1 MLFSNKVKRYYILL
15 QTIPAQFVTDNELF
29 TYDHAILRRMGEE
42 RRVVLYREI
51 HKENPT
57 RTNHMNLRTNWR
69 ILAVQV
75 IQDDSIQTGWNYH
88 RSFSRSGA

>member
-15 QTIPAQFVTDNELF
+15 QTIHAQFVTDNELF

-42 RRVVLYREI
+42 RRVVLYWEI

-69 ILAVQV
+69 ILAE
-75 IQDDSIQTGWNYH
+75 DWH
-88 RSFSRSGA
+88 FRL

>member
-1 MLFSNKVKRYYILL
+1 
-15 QTIPAQFVTDNELF
+15 
-29 TYDHAILRRMGEE
+29 MGEE

-57 RTNHMNLRTNWR
+57 RTNHMNKPHEPANQLEDTGRR
-69 ILAVQV
+69 LAVQV
-75 IQDDSIQTGWNYH
+75 IQDDMIQTGWNYH